1 MKKSKLYNFREMN
14 SYQFIAVVGIIMTL
28 AAHLILFLT
37 GKHIA
42 SYWAL
47 YACWLVVFIIGAI
60 INFNTNPEDHHHHHH
75 H

>member
-1 MKKSKLYNFREMN
+1 MN
-14 SYQFIAVVGIIMTL
+14 SYQFIAVVGLIMTL

-47 YACWLVVFIIGAI
+47 YACWLVVFIIGSI
-60 INFNTNPEDHHHHHH
+60 INFNTNPDDHHHHH
-75 H
+75 